1 VTVRRSKTDQE
12 GIGQVVAILA
22 GTRLKPVEAMM
33 TWLETASITE
43 GPLFR
48 AIDRHGNILPEALS
62 TRSIAEIVKKNARRI
77 GLDVGQFSA
86 HSLRAGF
93 ITSAAKSGAGLF
105 KIMDVSR
112 HRSVETVRGY
122 VRDAEMFKDHAGQD
136 FL

>member
-1 VTVRRSKTDQE
+1 M
-12 GIGQVVAILA
+12 A
-22 GTRLKPVEAMM
+22 
-33 TWLETASITE
+33 WLEVAAITE

-48 AIDRHGNILPEALS
+48 VVDRHGNVLPEALS
-62 TRSIAEIVKKNARRI
+62 TRSIAELVKKYARRI
-77 GLDVGQFSA
+77 GLDAGQFSA

-122 VRDAEMFKDHAGQD
+122 VRDAELFQDHAGEA

>member
-1 VTVRRSKTDQE
+1 
-12 GIGQVVAILA
+12 
-22 GTRLKPVEAMM
+22 M
-33 TWLETASITE
+33 
-43 GPLFR
+43 
-48 AIDRHGNILPEALS
+48 LPEALS
-62 TRSIAEIVKKNARRI
+62 TRSIAEIVKKYARRI
-77 GLDVGQFSA
+77 GLDAEQFSA

-122 VRDAEMFKDHAGQD
+122 VRDAELFQDHAGEA